1 MIGPED
7 EQLHHVGPDAHP
19 HSQESYYFNWADQRH
34 DLFGL
39 TRIGFRYQQRRID
52 ALVLVICNGRPAYI
66 YPGVSLR
73 QRGPWSEHSAASI
86 RGGRLR
92 YHMEKPLASW
102 RISLSK
108 SALDDSAMDLR
119 WRCVSPP
126 FDYSSHGQL
135 PANVAAAHFEQ
146 VGSVQ
151 GWLRMRGRE
160 MPIEGS
166 GQRDKSWGV
175 RDWAQ
180 IEGWNWISAQLGPE
194 LAFNAWE
201 GWLAGKRHVNG
212 FVWRDGDNHA
222 IQQLSIR
229 YRWAD
234 RPHVP
239 AAVELRL
246 TDSSG
251 ARTVIEAEA
260 LGHFPLVKKGL
271 WIQETHMR
279 FETTGGQRRHSGLG
293 VVEHAWRAGKLG
305 SLLRAPDLL
314 RAAAQVL
321 GW

>member
-7 EQLHHVGPDAHP
+7 EQLHPFEPAQRHW
-19 HSQESYYFNWADQRH
+19 QESYYFNWADPRH

-52 ALVLVICNGRPAYI
+52 ALVLVICAGRPAYI
-66 YPGVSLR
+66 YPGVSLP
-73 QRGPWSEHSAASI
+73 QRGPWSEQSGASLV
-86 RGGRLR
+86 GGRLR
-92 YHMEKPLASW
+92 YRMEKPLASW
-102 RISLSK
+102 RITLSK
-108 SALDDSAMDLR
+108 SLLDDSAMDLR

-126 FDYSSHGQL
+126 FDYSSHRQL

-151 GWLRMRGRE
+151 GWMRMRGRE
-160 MPIEGS
+160 LLIEGR

-175 RDWAQ
+175 RDWSQ
-180 IEGWNWISAQLGPE
+180 VEGWNWISAQLGPE

-201 GWLAGKRHVNG
+201 GWLGGKRHVNG

-222 IQQLSIR
+222 IEQLSIR
-229 YRWAD
+229 YRWTD
-234 RPHVP
+234 RAHVP

-246 TDSSG
+246 IDSSG
-251 ARTVIEAEA
+251 ATTIIEAEA

-279 FETTGGQRRHSGLG
+279 FKTAGDGPRYSGLG
-293 VVEHAWRAGKLG
+293 VVEHAWRAGRLG
-305 SLLRAPDLL
+305 SLLRAPQLL